1 MGGNVLAT
9 ITDRKIAVPSASN
22 SSLTDHYE
30 AAVASVQ
37 DYYPFGML
45 MGGRNLTSPVCK
57 DSTEDFTTLITTSDL
72 NSNTSS
78 SGGNVTQGIVTWKPY
93 STGNGNIALFNQA
106 IKVDATST
114 SGGVVAQVPT
124 SALSPNTVYLVE
136 FDITS
141 MTSGITSFFCQLQ
154 SQSNAGQPY
163 RVLTQKTGMGHYA
176 LLCTMPATYDFLR
189 LRVSA
194 VQAGTGQYFVIDN
207 LVVHSLPLSTEALLY
222 NTDFS
227 NAVMSGVNVV
237 DGSQTWVPTNGTA
250 TTLSV
255 DNTGSNP
262 KIKVSPSTTTDSQV
276 QTDFSLAGGKDYIAR
291 YTLAQSDSTKRI
303 YLDLYSRTSGA
314 WSLTDSRS
322 VIYLGYNGSDLLNF
336 TLPAG
341 ADGVRFLFRRSTDA
355 PTIPYTIDNFS
366 ISRLDTVGR
375 VTVSAC
381 SVGDTTTRYRYGF
394 NGKENDNE
402 VKGQGNELD
411 YGMRIY
417 DPRAGKF
424 LSVDPL
430 AREYSW
436 NSPYAYAEND
446 VIRSVDIDG
455 LEKLSVVINKDKFG
469 RTRSMAIGGIRDKET
484 KEAVDMNLK
493 FAHGKDVTTRDV
505 LIITRQDGKGDVLS
519 YDDLNASYRKKIASA
534 PVDADI
540 HEDNNVIIPE
550 GASTAIARDEF
561 YNGQTLNGTGS
572 YDGAKYELF
581 SFEQKFKLSAPKEL
595 IYSTPIDFQSISAAR
610 KYLSDDE
617 AITANTNLVK
627 SILNTKM
634 SEFNKAN
641 PGINNSTTEI
651 TLTGGSAAQKFLN
664 AYKKILESGNVKVN
678 IKLDK
683 NFKPVNSAET
693 PEQDYNVKIKISGV
707 N

>member
-9 ITDRKIAVPSASN
+9 ITDRKIAIPSSTN

-163 RVLTQKTGMGHYA
+163 RVLTQKTGTGHYA

-222 NTDFS
+222 STDFS
-227 NAVMSGVNVV
+227 NAAMSGVNVV
-237 DGSQTWVPTNGTA
+237 DGSQTWTPTNGTA

-262 KIKVSPSTTTDSQV
+262 KIKVAPSTTTDSQV
-276 QTDFSLAGGKDYIAR
+276 QTDFTLAGGKDYIAR

-322 VIYLGYNGSDLLNF
+322 VIYLGYNGTDMLNF

-355 PTIPYTIDNFS
+355 PTVAYTIDNFS

-394 NGKENDNE
+394 NGQEKDDEI
-402 VKGQGNELD
+402 KGAGNSYTAEFWE
-411 YGMRIY
+411 Y
-417 DPRAGKF
+417 DPRIGRRWNLDPKPTIGVSQYSTF
-424 LSVDPL
+424 SNNPIWFSDPL
-430 AREYSW
+430 GDSTGPVA
-436 NSPYAYAEND
+436 
-446 VIRSVDIDG
+446 
-455 LEKLSVVINKDKFG
+455 
-469 RTRSMAIGGIRDKET
+469 TRIWGGVKAIGGLLEMTAGALGGAASSWTGIGAVVGGAAVVHGADVTSSALMQLWTGKET
-484 KEAVDMNLK
+484 
-493 FAHGKDVTTRDV
+493 TTFTEKGISKSLV
-505 LIITRQDGKGDVLS
+505 LLGVSKSKADAAASYTDGGISMVLS
-519 YDDLNASYRKKIASA
+519 AGAGYFKNTADASRLMGQSATQLIPKQAQTAATATVEVTEESIAKALKGSTMKTLQSKVSLPA
-534 PVDADI
+534 IKRYVEMLRAGSKAPAIKVADGVIVDGNHRYIAARLMGMEVEQVPGTLPSGMKTAIKLIQEIKVDPVDWWQ
-540 HEDNNVIIPE
+540 P
-550 GASTAIARDEF
+550 
-561 YNGQTLNGTGS
+561 
-572 YDGAKYELF
+572 
-581 SFEQKFKLSAPKEL
+581 
-595 IYSTPIDFQSISAAR
+595 
-610 KYLSDDE
+610 
-617 AITANTNLVK
+617 
-627 SILNTKM
+627 
-634 SEFNKAN
+634 
-641 PGINNSTTEI
+641 
-651 TLTGGSAAQKFLN
+651 
-664 AYKKILESGNVKVN
+664 
-678 IKLDK
+678 
-683 NFKPVNSAET
+683 
-693 PEQDYNVKIKISGV
+693 
-707 N
+707 